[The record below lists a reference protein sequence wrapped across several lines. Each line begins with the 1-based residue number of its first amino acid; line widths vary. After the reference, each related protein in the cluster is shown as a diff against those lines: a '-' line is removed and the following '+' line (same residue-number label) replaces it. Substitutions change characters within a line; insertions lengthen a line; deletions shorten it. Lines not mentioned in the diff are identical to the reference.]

1 MIEYL
6 SGKSRIIGGKW
17 RGRKII
23 FSSSPELRP
32 TADRIRETLYNW
44 LSPYIKDAY
53 CLDLFAGSGALG
65 FEALSR
71 GCAHVTFVDISRFV
85 IENMQKNAKIL
96 NVINTKFVCG
106 EFQSGTQQLKN
117 TTFNIVFLDPPFYQG
132 LINKAILWLEEA
144 NILASEAYIY
154 IEAEKN
160 ISLILPKNWKS
171 YREKRTTKLFYGLF
185 FRSSRSRK

>member
-1 MIEYL
+1 MIKYL
-6 SGKSRIIGGKW
+6 SRKLRIIGGKW
-17 RGRKII
+17 RGRKIT

-44 LSPYIKDAY
+44 LSPCIKDAY

-71 GCAHVTFVDISRFV
+71 GCAHVTFIDISKFV
-85 IENMQKNAKIL
+85 IENLQKNAKIL
-96 NVINTKFVCG
+96 DAVNTEFICG

-117 TTFNIVFLDPPFYQG
+117 ATFNIAFLDPPFCQG
-132 LINKAILWLEEA
+132 IINKAILWLEES
-144 NILASEAYIY
+144 NILTSEAYIY

-160 ISLILPKNWKS
+160 TSLILPKNWKS
-171 YREKRTTKLFYGLF
+171 YRDKRTAKLFYGLF
-185 FRSSRSRK
+185 FRSKKES